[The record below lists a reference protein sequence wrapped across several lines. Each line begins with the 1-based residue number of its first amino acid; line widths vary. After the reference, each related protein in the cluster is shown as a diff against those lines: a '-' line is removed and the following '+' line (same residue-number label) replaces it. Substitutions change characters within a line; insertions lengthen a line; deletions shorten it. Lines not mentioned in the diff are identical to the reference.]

1 VYVVE
6 QNRDGQ
12 MQQLIKM
19 DIAPAEVA
27 KLRGVCHYSGHPLD
41 SRFVTDS
48 IVAQEKA
55 AQENAAQE
63 SDSSSTS
70 AKGAQIWGT
79 KVLQEQ
85 K

>member
-1 VYVVE
+1 
-6 QNRDGQ
+6 

-19 DIAPAEVA
+19 DISPAAVA

-48 IVAQEKA
+48 IVAQENV
-55 AQENAAQE
+55 AQENVARAN
-63 SDSSSTS
+63 
-70 AKGAQIWGT
+70 GT
-79 KVLQEQ
+79 PENVTEKVLQEQ